1 MNSKNIEDR
10 FDEQERTNSGNGRK
24 IKMITI
30 RRAQETGL
38 GSMQKVIE
46 TAFSDYQRRIGFSL
60 SNKKKIPLGLFS
72 IFLQKYHRPIINTQE
87 SQSPSQRDVQSPS
100 FQY

>member
-30 RRAQETGL
+30 RRAQETDL
-38 GSMQKVIE
+38 GSIQKVIE
-46 TAFSDYQRRIGFSL
+46 TAFSDEE
-60 SNKKKIPLGLFS
+60 NKV
-72 IFLQKYHRPIINTQE
+72 IINLAQE
-87 SQSPSQRDVQSPS
+87 LSKETTSPSIKSLIAEVECNCYSQHTKQV
-100 FQY
+100 